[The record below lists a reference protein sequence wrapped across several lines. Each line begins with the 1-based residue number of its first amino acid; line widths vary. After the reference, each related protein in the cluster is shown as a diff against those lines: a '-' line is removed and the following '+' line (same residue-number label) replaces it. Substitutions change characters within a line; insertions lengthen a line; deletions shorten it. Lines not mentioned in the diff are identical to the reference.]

1 MGSAEKVKP
10 TALIN
15 ETGLGPVKPVKYLL
29 NEFTEVSKD
38 L

>member
-1 MGSAEKVKP
+1 MGSEEKVKP

-15 ETGLGPVKPVKYLL
+15 KTGRGPVKPVIYLL